1 MANDYRVINIEDGRP
16 TADVALSRLKSELT
30 RAKAQDVKVVK
41 LIHGYGSSGVG
52 GILRTV
58 VRRELERMKKRGT
71 IKLYVPGES
80 FEIFN
85 ADTIKILDNCRSVKD
100 DRDLGRYNNGITMV
114 LL

>member
-1 MANDYRVINIEDGRP
+1 VNNDYSVINIEEGRP
-16 TADVALSRLKSELT
+16 TADVAIKRLKSELT
-30 RAKAQDVKVVK
+30 RAKAQNVKVVK

-52 GILRTV
+52 GILKTV

-71 IKLYVPGES
+71 IKLYVPGEN

-85 ADTIKILDNCRSVKD
+85 ADTIRILDSSRAIRN

>member
-1 MANDYRVINIEDGRP
+1 VINIEEGRP
-16 TADVALSRLKSELT
+16 TADVAIKRLKSELT
-30 RAKAQDVKVVK
+30 RAKAQNVKVVK

-52 GILRTV
+52 GILKTV

-71 IKLYVPGES
+71 IKLYVPGEN

-85 ADTIKILDNCRSVKD
+85 ADTIRILDSSRAIRN